1 MLLVLFSIFFFSPQN
16 SRSRMGLVLWSNGP
30 NSSISR
36 AHKETGP
43 FKIKFWAHRNKYKT
57 SLSGLSS
64 PTVAITILQFFSR
77 EWISCVAITDYSEI
91 LSHTHTQTHCRQP
104 HCTHTHT
111 HTQESLTGTWRC
123 CLFDGT
129 SVPQRERVKMPGP
142 GLRRISP
149 PSFPGLSLFPPI
161 PFLSMHVRFYQ
172 FRISLFLLVSFS
184 DLKDLDLLYNN
195 CADIILRLF
204 ICLTNVWVLP
214 ITLFH

>member
-1 MLLVLFSIFFFSPQN
+1 MFKNLKYKKIRKYMLLVLFSIFFFSPQN

-36 AHKETGP
+36 AHKETDP

-111 HTQESLTGTWRC
+111 HKNRSR
-123 CLFDGT
+123 
-129 SVPQRERVKMPGP
+129 GP
-142 GLRRISP
+142 EDAV
-149 PSFPGLSLFPPI
+149 F
-161 PFLSMHVRFYQ
+161 SMELQ
-172 FRISLFLLVSFS
+172 FH
-184 DLKDLDLLYNN
+184 NAN
-195 CADIILRLF
+195 A
-204 ICLTNVWVLP
+204 
-214 ITLFH
+214 